1 MRTLF
6 KALLL
11 VGSIALHGAVAPVD
25 AQVRGLGRLNGV
37 VLDASG
43 SPVGDVTIETK
54 TMDGVAIKATSSADG
69 KWIVAGLGKGIW
81 EVDFVKDG
89 FVRVKAKVTI
99 ATELAR
105 TLSTLLMP
113 STSMMAARAPNPER
127 SLRLMVTSADLHV
140 RHVTGP
146 PARRP
151 AARPD

>member
-1 MRTLF
+1 MRNFF

-11 VGSIALHGAVAPVD
+11 VGSIALQGSLAPAD

-43 SPVGDVTIETK
+43 TPVSDVTIETK
-54 TMDGVAIKATSSADG
+54 TMDGVAIKATSAADG
-69 KWIVAGLGKGIW
+69 KWVVAGLGKGLW

-105 TLSTLLMP
+105 TEPIKITLKK
-113 STSMMAARAPNPER
+113 A
-127 SLRLMVTSADLHV
+127 
-140 RHVTGP
+140 
-146 PARRP
+146 
-151 AARPD
+151 

>member
-37 VLDASG
+37 VLDGSG

-105 TLSTLLMP
+105 TEPIKITMKK
-113 STSMMAARAPNPER
+113 A
-127 SLRLMVTSADLHV
+127 
-140 RHVTGP
+140 
-146 PARRP
+146 
-151 AARPD
+151 

>member
-43 SPVGDVTIETK
+43 APVGDVTIETK
-54 TMDGVAIKATSSADG
+54 TMDGVAIKATSGADG
-69 KWIVAGLGKGIW
+69 KWVVAGLGKGLW

-105 TLSTLLMP
+105 TEPIKITLKK
-113 STSMMAARAPNPER
+113 A
-127 SLRLMVTSADLHV
+127 
-140 RHVTGP
+140 
-146 PARRP
+146 
-151 AARPD
+151 